1 MQKYLC
7 LLLIFCAYPLISQSQ
22 DKKALNILAIGA
34 HPDDCDSKFGGTAIK
49 FAQLGHNV
57 KFVSLCNGNKGHYK
71 IGPTELAEIRKGESM
86 EAARR
91 FGIAEYEVLHYSDCE
106 LLPDL
111 EARRAVIT
119 QIREWEADIVISHR
133 PNDYMSDHRYT
144 GELVQDAAYNVIVP
158 HELPLVPALKHNPV
172 FLYFQDRFKKPAPFS
187 PDIVVDISDVV
198 EKKIYAMSAHESQYF
213 DWLPWTN
220 GELDEVPE
228 GEEQRQSWLL
238 KKRGNSP
245 GFNVDGGSGNP
256 KYREEFE
263 ICEYGKQPSAEEL
276 QQLFPMA
283 SR

>member
-228 GEEQRQSWLL
+228 GEEQRQRWLL

-245 GFNVDGGSGNP
+245 GFNVDGASGKP
-256 KYREEFE
+256 MYREEFE